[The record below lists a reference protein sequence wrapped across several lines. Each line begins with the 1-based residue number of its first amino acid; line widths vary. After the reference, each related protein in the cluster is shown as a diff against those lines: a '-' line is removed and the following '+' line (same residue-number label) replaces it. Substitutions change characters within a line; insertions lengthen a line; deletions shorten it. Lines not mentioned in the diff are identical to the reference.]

1 MDGAQATAKVKT
13 TVDAGVGIITLS
25 DPGTLNAAGLDL
37 MAELTAAFEDFAYGD
52 KARAI
57 VITGE
62 GRGFCSGAN
71 LSGGGG
77 AARTPTRC
85 WNAPTRRS
93 TPPNAPAAIAPPT
106 RSAAPTQPRV

>member
-1 MDGAQATAKVKT
+1 MDGAQATPKVKT
-13 TVDAGVGIITLS
+13 SVDASVGIITLS

-37 MAELTAAFEDFAYGD
+37 MGELTAAFEDFAYGD
-52 KARAI
+52 KVRSI

-77 AARTPTRC
+77 AARPQTG
-85 WNAPTRRS
+85 NAPNQSLLNTFN
-93 TPPNAPAAIAPPT
+93 PFV
-106 RSAAPTQPRV
+106 SAVRKSPKPL